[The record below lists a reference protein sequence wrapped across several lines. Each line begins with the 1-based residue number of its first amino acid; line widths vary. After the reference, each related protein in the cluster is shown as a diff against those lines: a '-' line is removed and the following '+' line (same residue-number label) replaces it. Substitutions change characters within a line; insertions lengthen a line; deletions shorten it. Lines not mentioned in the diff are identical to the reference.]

1 MDKNINTSSSLIPG
15 LDILKFAMALLVVAI
30 HAEAVNDISGIYEVT
45 LPLISC
51 AVPVFFVI
59 SAYLV
64 FRKIR
69 VESVTSPYRSLIHF
83 TKRLALLYIFWMVVQ
98 LPLVLHT
105 RHYMEMN
112 LFGFIYNFILDITLR
127 STFHGAWFLS
137 ALVVGVWMIYVSSK
151 VAGDKIIWI
160 VPFLLAM
167 YVYHANK
174 LPIEYQEIWNWYN
187 NHIGNPQNSFTV
199 SLFWIS
205 LGYITANPK
214 LKGIIAK
221 LKTVYVLMVLLTA
234 WVFCIWGVD
243 LRFLMVISLFVV
255 SFNLKTEYKPAYKI
269 MRQSS
274 ILIFILHFIFIGIFR
289 LALPNVDCLQHGLIL
304 YGVLIVLCLL
314 SSIIILKLKDY
325 KYFSWLKYSY

>member
-15 LDILKFAMALLVVAI
+15 LDILKFVMALLVVAI
-30 HAEAVNDISGIYEVT
+30 HAEAVNDISGLYEVAS
-45 LPLISC
+45 PLINC

-69 VESVTSPYRSLIHF
+69 VGSVTPPYSSLIHF
-83 TKRLALLYIFWMVVQ
+83 TKRLALLYVFWMVVQ

-112 LFGFIYNFILDITLR
+112 LLGFIYNFILDITLR

-137 ALVVGVWMIYVSSK
+137 ALVVGVWITYIASK
-151 VAGDKIIWI
+151 WVGDKIIWI

-167 YVYHANK
+167 YVYHANE
-174 LPIEYQEIWNWYN
+174 LPVEYQGIWNWYN
-187 NHIGNPQNSFTV
+187 NHIVNPQNSFPV

-205 LGYITANPK
+205 LGYIMANPK
-214 LKGIIAK
+214 VKSRYEK
-221 LKTVYVLMVLLTA
+221 LKACYVLLAFLAA
-234 WVFCIWGVD
+234 WIFCVFGGD

-255 SFNLKTEYKPAYKI
+255 SFNLKTEYKPVYKI

-274 ILIFILHFIFIGIFR
+274 ILIFILHFVFIGIFR
-289 LALPNVDCLQHGLIL
+289 LVLPDVACLQHGLIL

-314 SSIIILKLKDY
+314 SSIVILRLKGY